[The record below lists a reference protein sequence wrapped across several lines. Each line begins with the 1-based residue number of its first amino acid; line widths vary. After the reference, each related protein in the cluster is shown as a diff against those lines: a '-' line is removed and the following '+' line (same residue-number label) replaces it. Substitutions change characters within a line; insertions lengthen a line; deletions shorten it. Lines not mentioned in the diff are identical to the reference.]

1 MSALIYNFPRFWY
14 LYCPLALATLV
25 LVLPVLPALWRQR
38 GKVMAVAVLSF
49 RESVRKKALVA
60 GAIAALVVLS
70 STPFIQALGEPGA
83 KLKMVQ
89 LVCIIALNIFGCLVA
104 VVLGAFSLPV
114 DIADKTIYSVVT
126 KPVRRE
132 TLVAGKILGLAGV
145 TLLAFTGVAIVSI
158 AAIELAAANEPQRDT
173 VARLLSGRRY
183 VEAGQIET
191 FGENVQRNPYGQ
203 IWVPAQTAGALWSFE
218 ALHDYG
224 MPKDTVRAGVL
235 AVISTADANRDT
247 VSVTAS
253 ISNPSTGDTVD
264 IPNVQVKDMIIT
276 PFEFPAS
283 LVSDEGGLEIS
294 LTADQAG
301 DWLALAETGS
311 LRLEARPG
319 GFVPNFIRAM
329 LMLAC
334 QCALIVVMAVAG
346 STFLSARVSV
356 LFAVFVVF
364 CGYINDFVRDLAKG
378 AFVVIPAP
386 HVHGAQQVEPPSLIA
401 TFFNTAAKEFLNLF
415 SAVAPDFREFAIGP
429 YLIDGLYLPPSVL
442 CQAIGYM
449 LIYGLIAFAFARAVM
464 VFREID

>member
-1 MSALIYNFPRFWY
+1 MSALLHNFPRFWY

-38 GKVMAVAVLSF
+38 AKVVAIAVLSF
-49 RESVRKKALVA
+49 RESVRKKALAA
-60 GAIAALVVLS
+60 GAIAALIVMS

-114 DIADKTIYSVVT
+114 DIADKTVYSVVT

-145 TLLAFTGVAIVSI
+145 TLLAFTGIAVVSI
-158 AAIELAAANEPQRDT
+158 AAIKLAAANEPQRDT

-183 VEAGQIET
+183 IEADQMET
-191 FGENVQRNPYGQ
+191 FGENVHRNPHGQ
-203 IWVPAQTAGALWSFE
+203 VWVPAQTAGVLWSFK
-218 ALHDYG
+218 ALHEHG
-224 MPKDTVRAGVL
+224 MPTGTVRAGIH
-235 AVISTADANRDT
+235 AVINAGDVSRET
-247 VSVTAS
+247 VSATVSA
-253 ISNPSTGDTVD
+253 SNPSTGETVD
-264 IPNVQVKDMIIT
+264 IAHVQIKDMIFT
-276 PFEFPAS
+276 PFELPAS
-283 LVSDEGGLEIS
+283 LISDEGDLEVT
-294 LTADQAG
+294 LTPEREG
-301 DWLALAETGS
+301 DWLAVTEAGS

-319 GFVPNFIRAM
+319 AFVPNFIRAM

-334 QCALIVVMAVAG
+334 QCVLIVVMAVAG

-356 LFAVFVVF
+356 LFSVFVVF

-386 HVHGAQQVEPPSLIA
+386 HVHGAGQVEPPSLIV
-401 TFFNTAAKEFLNLF
+401 TFLNTAAKEFMNLF

-442 CQAIGYM
+442 CQAAGYM
-449 LIYGLIAFAFARAVM
+449 LIYALIAFAFARAVM
-464 VFREID
+464 MFREID